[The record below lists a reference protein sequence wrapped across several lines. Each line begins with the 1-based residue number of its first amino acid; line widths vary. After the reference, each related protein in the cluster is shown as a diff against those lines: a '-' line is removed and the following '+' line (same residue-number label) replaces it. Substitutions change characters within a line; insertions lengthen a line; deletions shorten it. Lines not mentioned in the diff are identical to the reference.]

1 MAERVSHSI
10 TLRKIAQA
18 VKSTHPAS
26 HEFCVSDNW
35 LLLPSISHL
44 PLIWD
49 LVANRVPNVT
59 PNILFVD
66 DEAPIREM
74 LSLYFS
80 KKGYSVTTATCGRDA
95 KALAAQGPFNLVI
108 LDMNLAGESGLDLL
122 RFFKSNYPSPPVVIF
137 TGMAADQGLLEKAL
151 TGGACGF
158 MSKTEPLDKLFAEVN
173 RHLLKAPAA

>member
-10 TLRKIAQA
+10 TLRKINQP
-18 VKSTHPAS
+18 VKSTHAGSRKAFSIPSTA
-26 HEFCVSDNW
+26 VRNW
-35 LLLPSISHL
+35 WLCL
-44 PLIWD
+44 PLQGKSG
-49 LVANRVPNVT
+49 RKSCVT

-74 LSLYFS
+74 LSLYFR
-80 KKGYSVTTATCGRDA
+80 KKGYSVTTATCGREA
-95 KALAAQGPFNLVI
+95 KELADQGPFNLAI

-122 RFFKSNYPSPPVVIF
+122 GFFKSNYPSLPVVVF

-151 TGGACGF
+151 AGGASGF

-173 RHLLKAPAA
+173 RHMAKPSGS